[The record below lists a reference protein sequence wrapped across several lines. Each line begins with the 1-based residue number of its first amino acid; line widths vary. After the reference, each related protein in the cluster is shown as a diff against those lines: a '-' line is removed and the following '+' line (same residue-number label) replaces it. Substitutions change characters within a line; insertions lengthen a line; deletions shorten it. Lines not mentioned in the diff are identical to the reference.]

1 MEGSRMKHEV
11 TALNTK
17 KAFSASLKKRLGTK
31 TFSKITVSEII
42 EDCGVNRKTFY
53 YHFDNMHALLKWT
66 LEQEAIN
73 SIRQF
78 DLVAD
83 YAEAMLFIRD
93 FIEQNDR
100 VLRNIYDSVGR
111 EALKRFFY
119 TDFVGMIRGVV
130 EQVEKEFKTNAPEDF
145 KDFLCRFYSEAVA
158 GMLIEFIN
166 DRSDRNWEKTIQ
178 YIYTIFEVSF
188 PSILRSM
195 DANTDEFRP

>member
-1 MEGSRMKHEV
+1 MKHEI
-11 TALNTK
+11 TAFNTK
-17 KAFSASLKKRLGTK
+17 KTLSTSLKKRLGAK

-53 YHFDNMHALLKWT
+53 YHFDDMYALLKWT

-73 SIRQF
+73 IIRQF
-78 DLVAD
+78 DLVVD

-111 EALKRFFY
+111 DALKRFFY

-130 EQVEKEFKTNAPEDF
+130 EQAEKTFKTNVPEDF

-158 GMLIEFIN
+158 GMLIELIN
-166 DRSDRNWEKTIQ
+166 DRSDRNWEKTTQ

-188 PSILRSM
+188 PSILRSI
-195 DANTDEFRP
+195 DVNTDGLHI